1 MRKLRAAIGLLILL
15 WICPQIASAQIL
27 TEHQP
32 IIKASENLLYSDPYE
47 ALKIAL
53 QLTKNK
59 NNSIEEKAS
68 INLVLAKAYYVMGN
82 YSASLK
88 LLFDEKKYNSYLSDA
103 EKFEIEINKIAILR
117 NLTLDKEAKKI
128 LDLAVKKNKSNTD
141 LKLKSYSEKVL
152 ALELSRFLLNEHQ
165 IDKGIRLLSRQKNN
179 STATFKSYPELEV
192 SYLITLGEFNLQKR
206 NFKEAELNFN
216 TALSKIKS
224 YESKNIYLKTL
235 VLTGLAEVH
244 FLQKNQEKVTSIL
257 SDAFKYTKKLHNIYL
272 EEKIIQQQIVN
283 FLALNDI
290 NKYKL
295 INYNFIKI
303 HAQSDELEQDAVNTA
318 YNLLSD
324 EYANTYLEKRDYYFK
339 FLYYIIGLFFVIL
352 IIYSIYL
359 FNIIRRKKNLNEIVN
374 YINITRSNL
383 VSDFVERKREPKK
396 NIILK
401 GTEEQILNK
410 LKRFENSKRFIN
422 KDISLA
428 VLAGQLDSN
437 TKYLSEII
445 NYANQGLKKE

>member
-1 MRKLRAAIGLLILL
+1 M
-15 WICPQIASAQIL
+15 
-27 TEHQP
+27 
-32 IIKASENLLYSDPYE
+32 
-47 ALKIAL
+47 
-53 QLTKNK
+53 
-59 NNSIEEKAS
+59 
-68 INLVLAKAYYVMGN
+68 
-82 YSASLK
+82 
-88 LLFDEKKYNSYLSDA
+88 
-103 EKFEIEINKIAILR
+103 
-117 NLTLDKEAKKI
+117 
-128 LDLAVKKNKSNTD
+128 
-141 LKLKSYSEKVL
+141 
-152 ALELSRFLLNEHQ
+152 ELSRFLLNEHQ

-445 NYANQGLKKE
+445 NSHYQVNFNTYINKLRINYIIEKLKTDPNFINYKIDLSV